1 MGAVNTFQAFIFV
14 VPIVFRRIMLYNEKK
29 CFSRRLDMYNEWSL
43 DVLYKGA
50 EDPALEA
57 DFSKLENAVWN
68 YKTAVAALDPLQAA
82 LSLRRVIDVKE
93 EMSLLVRRL
102 GGFFSLRRSTNAAD
116 AVGAAYMTKIQAL
129 MASNAKEN
137 VVLEKFVGALENWE
151 EVIAEDEVLAQYHF
165 YFREIRNA
173 VSHNLSDE
181 AEAVFAKLNIS
192 GGKAW
197 GDLFSYL
204 TANVEV
210 EYQGEITT
218 LSAIR
223 SLAESENADER
234 RSAYDAELACYKK
247 IKDSVAFALNSIKAQ
262 VNSEAELRGYENALE
277 MTLEHSRLKKDT
289 LDAMLCA
296 MREYL
301 PKFHAYLKHKAKLL
315 GYENGLPWFELF
327 APMGEAS
334 TQIFTAEEAHKY
346 LVEHF
351 ESFAPDLA
359 EMVDRA
365 FCEDWI
371 DFYPRA
377 GKVGGA
383 FCSNL
388 PFLKQSRILTNFSGS
403 FGSVVT
409 LAHELGHAYHGQ
421 QIQDHRPLNTG
432 YTMPVA
438 ETASNFNE
446 LIIVN
451 DAIAKAHGGERI
463 RLIESQ
469 IQDCVQ
475 VICDIYSRYLFE
487 DEVFR
492 RRKNTF
498 LFAKDLEQIMLNAQQ
513 EAYGDGLDPNYLH
526 PYMWCCKSH
535 YYSAGLSYYNFP
547 YAFGGL
553 FSHGL
558 YAKYLEEGEAFLPKY
573 RTLLNATTVATVED
587 VASIAGIDLTQPD
600 FWRTSLQMFADRIDE
615 FITETSK

>member
-1 MGAVNTFQAFIFV
+1 MKEKVNI
-14 VPIVFRRIMLYNEKK
+14 
-29 CFSRRLDMYNEWSL
+29 MYNEWSL

-50 EDPALEA
+50 D
-57 DFSKLENAVWN
+57 D
-68 YKTAVAALDPLQAA
+68 AALASDMTKFEETIGSYKRAIAELGKADA
-82 LSLRRVIDVKE
+82 LSDLRKIIDLKE
-93 EMSLLVRRL
+93 ALSLLVRRIA
-102 GGFFSLRRSTNAAD
+102 GYFSLRRSANSAD
-116 AVGAAYMTKIQAL
+116 TEGAVYLTKIQAL
-129 MASNAKEN
+129 MASTAKEG
-137 VVLEKFVGALENWE
+137 VIFEKFVGGIEDLDD
-151 EVIAEDEVLAQYHF
+151 VIAKDDVLSTYKFYFDEVRQS
-165 YFREIRNA
+165 
-173 VSHNLSDE
+173 VSHNMSDE
-181 AEAVFAKLNIS
+181 AEEVFAKLSIS

-210 EYQGEITT
+210 DYKGGKTT

-223 SLAESENADER
+223 GLAESDDAEER
-234 RSAYDAELACYKK
+234 KAAYEAELACYAK
-247 IKDSVAFALNSIKAQ
+247 IKDSIAFALNSIKAQ
-262 VNSEAELRGYENALE
+262 VNTEAELRGYESPLH
-277 MTLEHSRLKKDT
+277 MTLAQSRMQKET
-289 LDAMLCA
+289 LDAMLEA

-301 PKFHAYLKHKAKLL
+301 PKFHEYLRHKAKLL
-315 GYENGLPWFELF
+315 GFENGLPWYEMYT
-327 APMGEAS
+327 AMGKADS
-334 TQIFTAEEAHKY
+334 KTFTVEEAHEY

-351 ESFAPDLA
+351 NSFAPDLA

-365 FCEDWI
+365 FKEEWI

-388 PFLKQSRILTNFSGS
+388 PFIGQSRILTNFSGS

-451 DAIAKAHGGERI
+451 DAIAKSTGEEKI

-469 IQDCVQ
+469 IQDCNQIIV
-475 VICDIYSRYLFE
+475 DIYSRFLFE
-487 DEVFR
+487 DEVIR

-498 LFAKDLEQIMLNAQQ
+498 LFPKELEEIMLNAQK
-513 EAYGDGLDPNYLH
+513 EAYGDGLDPELRH

-535 YYSAGLSYYNFP
+535 YYRAGLSYYNFP

-553 FSHGL
+553 FSRGL

-573 RTLLNATTVATVED
+573 RALLAATTVDTVEH

-600 FWRTSLQMFADRIDE
+600 FWRKSLQMIADQIDV
-615 FITETSK
+615 FIAETSK